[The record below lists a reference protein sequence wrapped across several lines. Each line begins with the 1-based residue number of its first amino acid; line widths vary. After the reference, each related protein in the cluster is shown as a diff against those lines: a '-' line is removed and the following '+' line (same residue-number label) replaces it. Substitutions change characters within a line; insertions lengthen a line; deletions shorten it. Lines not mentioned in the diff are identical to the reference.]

1 MTMTFLWPQLLF
13 LLICAPFLILL
24 YARMQRR
31 RRETAARFNALGFA
45 SGGMTSAGARRHI
58 PAIAFLLG
66 VTVLL
71 TSAARPQAPISLP
84 RLEGTV
90 ILTFDVSGSMAAD
103 DMEPTRMEAAKAA
116 ARAFVEDQPAS
127 VLVGVV
133 AFSDGGLSIQSPTNN
148 KEETLA
154 TIDRLEPKRG
164 TSLGNG
170 ILVSLNLIATSHGD
184 PSILQVS
191 AETDAPTPLTQPQGW
206 YTSSM
211 IVLLSDGENNQNP
224 DPLISAELA
233 ADLGVRIYTIGVGSL
248 TGDQIEVEGFTVHSQ
263 LDEMMLRSIS
273 AETGGE
279 YYFAADQEDLNRI
292 YDDLKPQLTVRA
304 EEMEV
309 TAIFAGMGL
318 AILMIGGLLSFLWFG
333 HVP

>member
-1 MTMTFLWPQLLF
+1 MTFIWPQLLF
-13 LLICAPFLILL
+13 LLICAPLLILL
-24 YARMQRR
+24 YARMLRR
-31 RRETAARFNALGFA
+31 RREVATRFGALGLMQ
-45 SGGMTSAGARRHI
+45 SGMTSSPTARRHL

-66 VTVLL
+66 ITVLL

-90 ILTFDVSGSMAAD
+90 ILTFDVSGSMSAD

-116 ARAFVEDQPAS
+116 ARAFVEDQPSS
-127 VLVGVV
+127 VLIGVV
-133 AFSDGGLSIQSPTNN
+133 AFSDGGLSIQSPTNV

-191 AETDAPTPLTQPQGW
+191 AETDEPTPLSQPQGW

-224 DPLISAELA
+224 DPLLGAELA
-233 ADLGVRIYTIGVGSL
+233 ADLGVRVYTIGVGSL
-248 TGDQIEVEGFTVHSQ
+248 TGDLIEVEGFTVHTQ
-263 LDEMMLRSIS
+263 LDEALLKFVSE
-273 AETGGE
+273 ETGGE
-279 YYFAADQEDLNRI
+279 YYFAADEEDLNRI
-292 YDDLKPQLTVRA
+292 YDDLKPKLTVRA

-309 TAIFAGMGL
+309 TAIFAGLGFF
-318 AILMIGGLLSFLWFG
+318 ILLIGGLLSFLWFG

>member
-1 MTMTFLWPQLLF
+1 MTFIWPQLLF
-13 LLICAPFLILL
+13 LLICAPLLVLL
-24 YARMQRR
+24 YARMQLL

-45 SGGMTSAGARRHI
+45 SGGMTSAGARRHV

-66 VTVLL
+66 ITVLL
-71 TSAARPQAPISLP
+71 TSAARPQAPITLP

-103 DMEPTRMEAAKAA
+103 DMQPTRMEAAKAA
-116 ARAFVEDQPAS
+116 ARAFVEDQPPS
-127 VLVGVV
+127 VLIGVV

-191 AETDAPTPLTQPQGW
+191 AETDEPTPMPQPQGW

-224 DPLISAELA
+224 DPFLSAELA

-263 LDEMMLRSIS
+263 LDEGLLRALST
-273 AETGGE
+273 ETGGE
-279 YYFAADQEDLNRI
+279 YYFAADEEDLNRI

-318 AILMIGGLLSFLWFG
+318 AILLIGGLLSFLWFG

>member
-1 MTMTFLWPQLLF
+1 MTFIWPQLLF
-13 LLICAPFLILL
+13 LLICAPLLVLL
-24 YARMQRR
+24 YARMLRR

-45 SGGMTSAGARRHI
+45 QGGMTRAGARRHI

-66 VTVLL
+66 ITVLL
-71 TSAARPQAPISLP
+71 TSAARPQAPIALP

-90 ILTFDVSGSMAAD
+90 ILTFDVSGSMSAD

-116 ARAFVEDQPAS
+116 ARAFVEDQPSS
-127 VLVGVV
+127 VLIGVV
-133 AFSDGGLSIQSPTNN
+133 AFSDGGLSIQSPTNV

-164 TSLGNG
+164 TSLANG
-170 ILVSLNLIATSHGD
+170 ILVALNLIATSHGD
-184 PSILQVS
+184 PSILQTS
-191 AETDAPTPLTQPQGW
+191 TETNEPTPLSQPQGW

-224 DPLISAELA
+224 DPLIGAELA

-248 TGDQIEVEGFTVHSQ
+248 MGDLIEVEGFTVHTQ
-263 LDEMMLRSIS
+263 LDEALLKTVSE
-273 AETGGE
+273 ETGGE
-279 YYFAADQEDLNRI
+279 YYFAADEEDLNRI
-292 YDDLKPQLTVRA
+292 YDDLKPKLTVRA

-309 TAIFAGMGL
+309 TAIFAGLGFV
-318 AILMIGGLLSFLWFG
+318 ILLIGGLLSFLWFG